1 MVFESL
7 NSAILFKIDFRKVER
22 TTSNSLIKHS
32 ILGGMLLLVLLS
44 MAVSGSGSNVQRSFR
59 QIEATGIENLFQ
71 IGTNVFSG
79 GTPESDE
86 AFRKLAELGVK
97 TLISVD
103 GARPDVE
110 TARRHGVRY
119 IHLPHG
125 YDGIDDTLQL
135 QLVKIPQSVSGPV
148 FVHCHHGKHRG
159 PTAAAIICM
168 SDEKWSS
175 TDAADWLA
183 VAGTST
189 NYPGLYA
196 TVAKFQQPSE
206 AELASTSS
214 DFPEISKV
222 SGLVDAMVQID
233 ERWEHLKSIRDAGY
247 EAPESHPDIDP
258 VNEAVILW
266 EAFREAKRM
275 EESEEMGE
283 QFLGSLG
290 ESEDATLEAMELL
303 REFTSN
309 PKVELR
315 RRLDGAFDAV
325 AATCSTCH
333 KNYRN

>member
-1 MVFESL
+1 MFESL
-7 NSAILFKIDFRKVER
+7 YSAILFKIDFRKVER
-22 TTSNSLIKHS
+22 TTRNSLIQHS
-32 ILGGMLLLVLLS
+32 ILEGMLLLMFLS
-44 MAVSGSGSNVQRSFR
+44 MTASGSESDAQRSFR

-86 AFRKLAELGVK
+86 AFQQLAELGVK
-97 TLISVD
+97 TLVSVD
-103 GARPDVE
+103 GARPDIE
-110 TARRHGVRY
+110 TARRHGMRY

-125 YDGIDDTLQL
+125 YDGIDHTLQL
-135 QLVKIPQSVSGPV
+135 QLAKIPQSVSGPV

-168 SDEKWSS
+168 SNEKWSS

-196 TVAKFQQPSE
+196 TVAEFQAPTD
-206 AELASTSS
+206 AELANTSD

-222 SGLVDAMVQID
+222 SGLVDAMVEID

-247 EAPESHPDIDP
+247 KAPESHPDIDP

-275 EESEEMGE
+275 KESTDHGEDFMNLLAESEE
-283 QFLGSLG
+283 
-290 ESEDATLEAMELL
+290 DALKAIELL
-303 REFTSN
+303 RRKNSTSSDILN
-309 PKVELR
+309 NELTSSF
-315 RRLDGAFDAV
+315 GAISKGCV
-325 AATCSTCH
+325 NCH
-333 KNYRN
+333 DRFRN